1 MTIERRA
8 TRLARRAEANASL
21 YFFTRH
27 GYRQHYK
34 RRWLHNW
41 HHEAICARLQDV
53 FDGRCRRLIINVPPR
68 YSKTEIAVINFMAWA
83 LGRQPD
89 AEFIHTSYSSRLA
102 VNNSMRCREVVQS
115 EWYRRLFPKTKLAVG
130 SAAKDDWRTT
140 AGGVVYATGAGGSIT
155 GYGAGKKREV
165 PGFGGAIIVDE
176 LQRVAPYSPAL
187 KQARDLLRDAFPI
200 PLDLPGDMAGLI
212 AAADAAMPTA

>member
-1 MTIERRA
+1 MNVERRA
-8 TRLARRAEANASL
+8 TRLAHRAEANASL

-27 GYRQHYK
+27 GFRQQQN

-41 HHEAICARLQDV
+41 HHETVCARLQEV
-53 FDGRCRRLIINVPPR
+53 FDGRCRRLIINIPPR
-68 YSKTEIAVINFMAWA
+68 YAKTEIAVISFMAWA

-89 AEFIHTSYSSRLA
+89 AEFIHTSYASRLA
-102 VNNSMRCREVVQS
+102 VSNSMRCRDMVQS
-115 EWYRRLFPKTKLAVG
+115 DWYAKLFPKTKVAAG

-155 GYGAGKKREV
+155 GYGAGKKREQ
-165 PGFGGAIIVDE
+165 PGFGGAIIIDE
-176 LQRVAPYSPAL
+176 LQRVAPFSPAL

-200 PLDLPGDMAGLI
+200 PLDLPNDMAGLI
-212 AAADAAMPTA
+212 EVVEEVVPSR